1 MTGARFV
8 SRRAAGVTLCRV
20 MTPGSRI
27 PVTLLAGFL
36 GSGKTTLV
44 NRILSTEHGQRVAV
58 IVNEF
63 GDVGIDGRLIKASS
77 DDVVELANGCI
88 CCSVREDLTETL
100 TSMLRR
106 SRRRFLAGPKFDRV
120 LIEASGM
127 ASPGPSV
134 QTLLAVQEL
143 ADAYELEGIVTLA
156 HAQHVEDQLRE
167 HPEAAEQIGYADL
180 LLLNH
185 VDRVDEATLTRAE
198 AAIHACNGE
207 ARVLRTRHADVDV
220 ESLLHTRSRRP
231 ESWRLDASVPREV
244 HHSDGVTTIALRS
257 RQPLDYIRFKT
268 WMNFLLG
275 FRKHQVLRMK
285 GILRCHP
292 HEVAVVVQGIYQWVE
307 IHPGTEAPP
316 EESVLVLIGRDLDR
330 EKVQKGWE
338 ASHLR

>member
-1 MTGARFV
+1 MA
-8 SRRAAGVTLCRV
+8 SS
-20 MTPGSRI
+20 SRI

-63 GDVGIDGRLIKASS
+63 GDVGIDGRLIQASS

-88 CCSVREDLTETL
+88 CCTVREDLTETL
-100 TSMLRR
+100 TGMLRR
-106 SRRRFLAGPKFDRV
+106 SRRRFFASPKFDRV

-156 HAQHVEDQLRE
+156 HAQHVEEQLRE

-185 VDRVDEATLTRAE
+185 ADRVDEAFLQRAE
-198 AAIHACNGE
+198 AAVRDCNGE
-207 ARVLRTRHADVDV
+207 AKLLRTRHADVDV
-220 ESLLHTRSRRP
+220 ETLLQTHARRP
-231 ESWRLDASVPREV
+231 QSWQPERWDDGPPRTR
-244 HHSDGVTTIALRS
+244 HTSGVTTIALRS
-257 RQPLDYIRFKT
+257 TAPLDYVRFKT

-307 IHPGTEAPP
+307 IHPGADAPP
-316 EESVLVLIGRDLDR
+316 DESVLVLIGRNLDR

-338 ASHLR
+338 ASHLREPR